1 MESLQGK
8 RVLFIGIGFYDYDE
22 HITRKIENL
31 GGVVHY
37 KRYYPTLSFIQKVS
51 KKIFKNEK
59 LIVEN
64 YFKELL
70 KNLKDEYDY
79 VLVIKGDKI
88 PDFFYKAI
96 RKKYKCPFILYQW
109 DSIKRVD
116 NFDNTKKYFDRIL
129 TFDRLDSIKY
139 GYEFR
144 PLFYKDIFLSNDE
157 NQKENDLFFSGY
169 LHSDRYEIVKNIL
182 KSYKNIRFKYHL
194 FSHWPHFF
202 NEQFNRFKKSKPFY
216 NKNLIS
222 FKSISELQNKE
233 LMSKSKAV
241 LDIHHP
247 EQSGL
252 TIRTIESLAMGNKII
267 TTNEDIKN
275 YEFYNTKNILIIN
288 RDNIQIPLD
297 FFEENEENKNFTNED
312 KKSYS
317 LEQWVLDV
325 FEVKRR
331 YKNDLK

>member
-1 MESLQGK
+1 MQDLKGK

-31 GGVVHY
+31 GGVVDY
-37 KRYYPTLSFIQKVS
+37 KRYYPTLSFIQKVF
-51 KKIFKNEK
+51 KKIIRNEDE
-59 LIVEN
+59 IIEN
-64 YFKELL
+64 YFKNLFR
-70 KNLKDEYDY
+70 NLKDYYDY

-96 RKKYKCPFILYQW
+96 REKYKCPFILYQW
-109 DSIKRVD
+109 DSIRRVD

-144 PLFYKDIFLSNDE
+144 PLFYKDIYLSNDE
-157 NQKENDLFFSGY
+157 NKKEYDLFFSGF

-182 KSYKNIRFKYHL
+182 KNYKNIKFKYHL
-194 FSHWPHFF
+194 FSHWFYF
-202 NEQFNRFKKSKPFY
+202 LIQQINRFKKSKTFY

-222 FKSISELQNKE
+222 FKSISELENKE
-233 LMSKSKAV
+233 FMAKSKAI

-252 TIRTIESLAMGNKII
+252 TIRTIESLAIGNKII

-275 YEFYNTKNILIIN
+275 YEFYNPKNILIID
-288 RDNIQIPLD
+288 RDNIQIPLY
-297 FFEENEENKNFTNED
+297 FFEKNESFTNED
-312 KKSYS
+312 KKIYS

-325 FEVKRR
+325 FEMKRR